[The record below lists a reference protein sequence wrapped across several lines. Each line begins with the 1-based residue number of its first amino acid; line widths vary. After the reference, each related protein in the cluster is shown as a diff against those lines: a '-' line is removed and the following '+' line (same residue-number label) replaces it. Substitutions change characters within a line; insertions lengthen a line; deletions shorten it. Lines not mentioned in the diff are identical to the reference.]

1 MLRRSKKLPSYN
13 DGWLEVCREK
23 PGRGTPFGAQENVR
37 SRSELDVVCRLAFA
51 QVSKRQQD
59 LDFAESR
66 SFTLSMKLKTRRV
79 GGVDPDCKAVIDDM
93 LFDICWVD
101 PSRTELYLYLQE
113 AGRLAKSAPEA
124 CDETE
129 GGADGPR

>member
-1 MLRRSKKLPSYN
+1 MLRKRKRIPSYS
-13 DGWLEVCREK
+13 DGWLEICREK
-23 PGRGTPFGAQENVR
+23 PGRGTSFGAQENVR
-37 SRSELDVVCRLAFA
+37 SREDMDVICRLAFTQA
-51 QVSKRQQD
+51 SRRQQD

-79 GGVDPDCKAVIDDM
+79 EGVDPDCKAVIGDT

-101 PSRTELYLYLQE
+101 PSKMELYLYLQE
-113 AGRLAKSAPEA
+113 AGRLEGSSAVTGGEA
-124 CDETE
+124 E